1 MTFLEP
7 GARVALAT
15 TPTPTP
21 NMPFDATAARR
32 STRLKPIENVRVN
45 TTGIVR
51 EIGTYALGYPLQIVH
66 CTSDRLDAVSA
77 AGSRMGLKL
86 R

>member
-51 EIGTYALGYPLQIVH
+51 EIGTTASGQARDI
-66 CTSDRLDAVSA
+66 SWW
-77 AGSRMGLKL
+77 
-86 R
+86 

>member
-51 EIGTYALGYPLQIVH
+51 EIGTSALGHPLVNVQM
-66 CTSDRLDAVSA
+66 A
-77 AGSRMGLKL
+77 L
-86 R
+86 RSQTADPVTMPSGG

>member
-32 STRLKPIENVRVN
+32 STRLKPIENVRVS

-51 EIGTYALGYPLQIVH
+51 EIGTYAIGHPSDNTHGL
-66 CTSDRLDAVSA
+66 DRLASTVEADRR
-77 AGSRMGLKL
+77 AG
-86 R
+86 